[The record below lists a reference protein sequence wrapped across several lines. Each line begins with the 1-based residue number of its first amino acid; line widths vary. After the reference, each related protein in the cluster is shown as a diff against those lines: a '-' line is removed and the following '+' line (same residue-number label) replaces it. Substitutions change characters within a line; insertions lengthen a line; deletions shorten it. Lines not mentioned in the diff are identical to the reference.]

1 MIIYEEVLAFLKKI
15 PPFQFL
21 DDPTL
26 EMVVGNLSMDFY
38 PRDTVILKQY
48 GPPSDS
54 VRIIKKGSVK
64 VLMASEVGGEEVV
77 IEYKGEGDTFG
88 FLSLIGKDKQ
98 RTTVVAMDDTLCYVL
113 NREGVY
119 KLLETSPAFTEYY
132 MSYLSR
138 YVDRTYQEM
147 YNKSVAYT
155 SGDRLL
161 FATPVEEVAVPPITV
176 SERASI
182 QEAARVMVANKISSV
197 IAVNEGGL
205 PVGIVTDRDLRE
217 KVVARGRHPQ
227 EPVKNITSPSL
238 IRVDARESCF
248 DTILKMIKYN
258 IHHMLVIKEGTLLG
272 ILTNHDLML
281 LQGTSPLSLVHD
293 IINQQTIEGLV
304 PLSKKINNIVGL
316 LLKEEAKASSITR
329 IITEITDRL
338 VVRIIEISERELGS
352 PPLPYCWIVFGSEGR
367 KEQTFKT
374 DQDNGLIYLAPP
386 SPEQEAEARDYF
398 AKLAARVTNGL
409 IRVGFPPCPANY
421 MASNLEWCQPASVWR
436 RYFKQWVDEPIPDN
450 LLKFIVFFDMRPL
463 FGKFSLAEDLRNY
476 QISLMDG
483 RQVVFGHIA
492 NLILRITP
500 PLGFFKTFVVEKSGE
515 HKDKFDLKVKGI
527 SPLLDAVRFFSLE
540 KGIKETPTLDRIKAL
555 AARHSIV
562 QSYAEELEQA
572 FEFVMLLR
580 IQHQYEQI
588 TEGKPPDNF
597 INPDQLSNLEKK
609 TIKEAFNLM
618 VKIQSSISERY
629 KALIR

>member
-1 MIIYEEVLAFLKKI
+1 MIIYEEVIAFLKKI

-21 DDPTL
+21 DDSTL
-26 EMVVGNLSMDFY
+26 DMVVGNLSLDFY
-38 PRDTVILKQY
+38 PRDSIILKQY
-48 GPPSDS
+48 GTPSDS

-98 RTTVVAMDDTLCYVL
+98 RTTVMAMDDTLCYVL

-147 YNKSVAYT
+147 YNKGVAYS

-161 FATPVEEVAVPPITV
+161 FATPVEDIAVPPVTV
-176 SERASI
+176 REQASI
-182 QEAARVMVANKISSV
+182 QAAAQVMVDNKISSV
-197 IAVNEGGL
+197 IVVNENAL

-217 KVVARGRHPQ
+217 KVVAKGRHPQ
-227 EPVKNITSPSL
+227 EPVRNITSPSL

-248 DTILKMIKYN
+248 ETILKMIKYN
-258 IHHMLVIKEGTLLG
+258 IHHILVIKEGSLQG
-272 ILTNHDLML
+272 IVTNHDLML

-293 IINQQTIEGLV
+293 ILNQQTVEGLI
-304 PLSKKINNIVGL
+304 PLAQKINNIVGL

-329 IITEITDRL
+329 IISEISDRL

-374 DQDNGLIYLAPP
+374 DQDNGLIYVNPGA
-386 SPEQEAEARDYF
+386 PEQEEEARAYF
-398 AKLAARVTNGL
+398 SVLAERVTSGL
-409 IRVGFPPCPANY
+409 IRVGFPPCPARY
-421 MASNLEWCQPASVWR
+421 MASNPEWCQPIRVWKK
-436 RYFKQWVDEPIPDN
+436 YFSQWVDEPIPDS
-450 LLKFIVFFDMRPL
+450 LLKFLVFFDLRPL
-463 FGKFSLAEDLRNY
+463 YGKFSLAEELRSY
-476 QISLMDG
+476 QISLLAG
-483 RQVVFGHIA
+483 REVVFGHIA

-555 AARHSIV
+555 ATRHSIV
-562 QSYAEELEQA
+562 ESYAEELEQA

-580 IQHQYEQI
+580 IQHQYEHI
-588 TEGKPPDNF
+588 KEGKAPDNF
-597 INPDQLSNLEKK
+597 IDPDQLSNLEKK

-618 VKIQSSISERY
+618 VKIQSSITERY